1 MAAKARRTLGVHSLH
16 SLGVF
21 PSPLWGGVR
30 GGGRAILSQVAPPR
44 FTRTTP
50 LPTPP
55 PQGGREQTEFA
66 ALICSNIAY
75 ASQAGA
81 LSDNSHPMP
90 LPLSGLLVVS
100 LEQALAAPMC
110 TCRLADAGARVIKVE
125 RPEGDFARYYDK
137 LAVPKRPSPQPS
149 PRKRGE
155 GAHRA
160 SGETQEDDERTPG
173 ESGEGESAY
182 FVWLNRG
189 KESLVLDLAR
199 ENDKAL
205 LAAIIAKADVFVQN
219 LKPGAIAKLGF
230 PPEKL
235 RRAHP
240 RLVICSIS
248 GYGEAG
254 PYARRKA
261 YDMLVQAESGLASIT
276 GGPEAPA
283 RVGVSICD
291 IAAGMNA
298 YEAILEALFFRAR
311 SGEGAAISI
320 SMFDA
325 MADWMAV
332 PLIQYEGG
340 APPKRMGLAHTSIA
354 PYGAFP
360 TKDGADILISIQSDR
375 EWRVLA
381 EKVLGDGALA
391 ADPAFATNVERVK
404 RRAETDARVAK
415 VFGAME
421 AAALTQKLAEN
432 DIAFARVNTTG
443 DLATHPQLRR
453 IQVATPS
460 GPVSYPAPPARSDA
474 AQRRYRAVPTLGA
487 HTAKI
492 WAEFMPDAKRS

>member
-1 MAAKARRTLGVHSLH
+1 
-16 SLGVF
+16 
-21 PSPLWGGVR
+21 
-30 GGGRAILSQVAPPR
+30 
-44 FTRTTP
+44 
-50 LPTPP
+50 
-55 PQGGREQTEFA
+55 
-66 ALICSNIAY
+66 
-75 ASQAGA
+75 
-81 LSDNSHPMP
+81 MP
-90 LPLSGLLVVS
+90 LPLAGLLVVS
-100 LEQALAAPMC
+100 LEQAVAAPMC

-137 LAVPKRPSPQPS
+137 LAVPRGATAASLAAIATTQAAPASPPPFTGEGQGGGTQKDSCVRARPLPNPPPQA
-149 PRKRGE
+149 GE

-160 SGETQEDDERTPG
+160 SGEEEHGQ
-173 ESGEGESAY
+173 SAY

-189 KESLVLDLAR
+189 KQSLVLDLAR
-199 ENDKAL
+199 TQDKAL
-205 LAAIIAKADVFVQN
+205 LSAIIAKADVFVQN

-230 PPEKL
+230 PLDAL

-254 PYARRKA
+254 PYAARKA

-283 RVGVSICD
+283 RVGVSVCD

-298 YEAILEALFFRAR
+298 YEAILEALLAR
-311 SGEGAAISI
+311 ERTGDGAAISI

-340 APPKRMGLAHTSIA
+340 APPQRMGLAHTSIA
-354 PYGAFP
+354 PYGAFK

-381 EKVLGDGALA
+381 EKVLGDKALA

-404 RRAETDARVAK
+404 RRAETDARVGA
-415 VFGAME
+415 VFGATDE
-421 AAALTQKLAEN
+421 AALTRKLAEH
-432 DIAFARVNTTG
+432 DIAFARVNDTG
-443 DLATHPQLRR
+443 DLAVHPQLSR
-453 IQVATPS
+453 IEVGTPS
-460 GPVSYPAPPARSDA
+460 GAVSYPSPPARSDA
-474 AQRRYRAVPTLGA
+474 TPRRYGAVPSLGE
-487 HTAKI
+487 HTAQI
-492 WAEFMPDAKRS
+492 WAEFMPGAERTRG